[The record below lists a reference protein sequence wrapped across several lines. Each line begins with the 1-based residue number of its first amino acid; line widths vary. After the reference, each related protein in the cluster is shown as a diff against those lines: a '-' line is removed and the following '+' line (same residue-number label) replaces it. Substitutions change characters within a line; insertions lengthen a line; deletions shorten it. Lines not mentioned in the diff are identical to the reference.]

1 MVGVSEQGGGTGA
14 VSFLSR
20 APVGG
25 AVGDEDPKGTSL
37 GAL

>member
-1 MVGVSEQGGGTGA
+1 MVGLSEQGA

-25 AVGDEDPKGTSL
+25 AVGDDPKGTSL
-37 GAL
+37 GVL